1 MALLASWRAGAAA
14 RRPVPL
20 VFPTALRAATA
31 PRAQARPQQTP
42 AVARRPAHLRAPRER
57 AALSEAAALEPRAAL
72 QPLDKAALQ
81 APTQTAAGPR
91 PGRLRTALPPPDA
104 PPGRAFAVT
113 SKATR

>member
-14 RRPVPL
+14 RRLVPL
-20 VFPTALRAATA
+20 VFPTAVRAASA

-42 AVARRPAHLRAPRER
+42 AVARRPAHLRAPREL

-81 APTQTAAGPR
+81 APTQTAAVPR
-91 PGRLRTALPPPDA
+91 PVRLRTARPA
-104 PPGRAFAVT
+104 PAARPERRLCRT
-113 SKATR
+113 PQRR